1 MTKKKKILVFR
12 LSAMGDVAMTVPVI
26 KTLVE
31 QNPDTEIIMVSKEFF
46 KAFFENIPSVTFYGV
61 NLDKHKGIGGLYKL
75 FTELKKTQPDIVVDL
90 HDVIRT
96 KILRFFFKLAGYKVY
111 IIDKGRKEKKALIR
125 KKNKVFKSLPT
136 TFERYA
142 KTFEKAGI
150 KMDLSQTQALTKPDL
165 SAQVRLFLENF
176 ENKKLIGIAPF
187 AAHTG
192 KQYPLEKIKQIIKEL
207 LKRNQD
213 IAIILL
219 GGGAKEKKLLD
230 TLEKIDRNRVVNI
243 AGIFSLEEEL
253 QIISRLN
260 KILSM
265 DSGNGHLAA
274 MFGIPV
280 FTIWGA
286 THPYA
291 GFAPFGQLPE
301 QQFIPDLKKFPQLP
315 TSIYGN
321 KTFDNFEQVWETI
334 PSDKIVDKL
343 LENFIRKDN

>member
-12 LSAMGDVAMTVPVI
+12 FSAMGDVAMTVPVI

-31 QNPDTEIIMVSKEFF
+31 QNSDVEIIMVSKEFF
-46 KAFFENIPSVTFYGV
+46 KPFFQNNPSVTFYGV
-61 NLDKHKGIGGLYKL
+61 NLDKYKGIGGLYKL
-75 FTELKKTQPDIVVDL
+75 YAELKKTQPDAIADL

-96 KILRFFFKLAGYKVY
+96 KILRFFFKLAGHKVY
-111 IIDKGRKEKKALIR
+111 TIDKGRKEKKALTR
-125 KKNKVFKSLPT
+125 KKNKIFKALPT

-150 KMDLSQTQALTKPDL
+150 KVDLSQTQGLTKPGL
-165 SAQVRLFLENF
+165 TAQIRLFLENF
-176 ENKKLIGIAPF
+176 GQKKLIGIAPF
-187 AAHTG
+187 AAHKS
-192 KQYPLEKIKQIIKEL
+192 KQYPLEKTKQIIKDL

-219 GGGAKEKKLLD
+219 GGGSKEKKLLD

-274 MFGIPV
+274 MFGVPV
-280 FTIWGA
+280 YTIWGT

-291 GFAPFGQLPE
+291 GFAPLGQTSE

-321 KTFDNFEQVWETI
+321 KTFENFEQVWETI
-334 PSDKIVDKL
+334 SPSTIVDKL
-343 LENFIRKDN
+343 LEDIK